1 MTCAGAFG
9 GATLPDGRIPV
20 LISAH
25 SHDLVAKDAAAL
37 LRFLDTDCGRAA
49 SVADIATHL
58 LRTRRIRRHR
68 SVIRAADRAE
78 LRAALDAVAHGAEH
92 RLVSGSSTS
101 RPPRV
106 AFVFPGQGGQHPG
119 MGADAHRRLP
129 GYRAAVDECAAAFAA
144 AGHASPLRY
153 LTEIDAPESFSEIEI
168 QGAQFAH
175 AVGLAAAWRSHGV
188 APDLAVGHSLGE
200 IAAAYVAGAM
210 GLADAVTVVAVR
222 AGVVDRLTG
231 RYAVAALGIT
241 ADAARDL
248 IEDIGGWLELSVINA
263 SAAVAVSG
271 DADAV
276 AAAVERVRADGR
288 LGTPITVNFPVHT
301 SVLEPLRGWV
311 QDHLPAASFAETA
324 VQFIGGTTGAV
335 VAPGTGFVDYWY
347 ANLRNTVR
355 FDRAVQAAIDCGAT
369 IFVELSSHPALLH
382 AVAERAGE
390 AVLAGT
396 GHRDHPLPHQLAAN
410 IAAVAV
416 ADPTFIWREL
426 TPSTGA
432 ALRGFPNAPM
442 RAGGLWAQREP
453 LAPVTGLTVTAESWV
468 PMPTPATRGR
478 PSVAVVTLGGAT
490 SLVHGLHTVLGDVM
504 PSDAEILVAVA
515 PDLADTDVPEAA
527 AALAKLVQAGLLR
540 YVDQIGPSCRQ
551 VWLVTIGAEQ
561 TGVADPVPSPV
572 AAALAAVHRSL
583 GFERPDQAF
592 HHLDTVP
599 GVAAE
604 VVLDVVRACGG
615 ELALRH
621 VDGRPQ
627 LYRRDPKAF
636 TTSGVTAPDLALDG
650 GLLDDVVITGAA
662 GAIGL
667 QYARHLAERGARR
680 IVLLSR
686 RAVDPAV
693 CAALSETHGTE
704 VVAVPCDIT
713 DAGQL
718 SAAAAQFGGQ
728 GASLVVHCA
737 GLARFGTAQDLD
749 TAAFIQTLSAKVV
762 GAVRLAQIWPHRP
775 ESRMLLCSS
784 MSGVWGGHGHAAYA
798 AANRMLDIVAH
809 QVRATGRRCV
819 SVRWGLWGDG
829 GIVDAAEIANIERS
843 GLRQMPAEAAIAAS
857 LRDHAVD
864 PLVLSADTE
873 RLRMFLDSLDAP
885 VPAVEHGAAAA
896 DRSTADTVRAELAA
910 VLSLPDPG
918 VLDLNESLFDLG
930 VDSLLALDLRKRL
943 HRVMGRTVGL
953 ARLLGGITGAEL
965 VSDLE
970 RK

>member
-1 MTCAGAFG
+1 MTRIAP
-9 GATLPDGRIPV
+9 LPDGRTPV

-25 SHDLVAKDAAAL
+25 AEDLMARDAAAIH
-37 LRFLDTDCGRAA
+37 RFLDTDRGRTA
-49 SVADIATHL
+49 SVGDVAAHL

-68 SVIRAADRAE
+68 TVIRAADRDE
-78 LRAALDAVAHGAEH
+78 LRAGLDAVANGAEH
-92 RLVSGSSTS
+92 RLVSGSSAS

-119 MGADAHRRLP
+119 MGADAHRHLP
-129 GYRAAVDECAAAFAA
+129 GYCDAVDECVAAFAA
-144 AGHASPLRY
+144 AGHPTPLRY
-153 LTEIDAPESFSEIEI
+153 LTEVDAPESFSEIEI
-168 QGAQFAH
+168 QGGQFAH

-188 APDLAVGHSLGE
+188 APDLTVGHSLGE
-200 IAAAYVAGAM
+200 IAAAHVAGTM
-210 GLADAVTVVAVR
+210 DLTDAVTVVAAR

-241 ADAARDL
+241 ADAARAL
-248 IEDIGGWLELSVINA
+248 IDDIPGWLELSVINA

-288 LGTPITVNFPVHT
+288 LGTGITVNFPVHT
-301 SVLEPLRGWV
+301 SVLEPLRDWV
-311 QDHLPAASFAETA
+311 QGQLPAARFAESA
-324 VQFIGGTTGAV
+324 VQFVGGTTGAV

-347 ANLRNTVR
+347 ANLRHTVR
-355 FDRAVQAAIDCGAT
+355 FDHAVQAAIDCGAGV
-369 IFVELSSHPALLH
+369 FVELSSHPVLLH
-382 AVAERAGE
+382 AIAERAGE

-396 GHRDHPLPHQLAAN
+396 GHRDHPLPQQLAAN

-416 ADPTFIWREL
+416 ADPTDVWREFVRNGVPL
-426 TPSTGA
+426 Q
-432 ALRGFPNAPM
+432 GFPNAPM
-442 RAGGLWAQREP
+442 RAGKLWAQREP
-453 LAPVTGLTVTAESWV
+453 LPPVTGVTVTAESWL
-468 PMPTPATRGR
+468 PMPTPAPRDR
-478 PSVAVVTLGGAT
+478 PTVAVRALGTPTSLAHGLNTVLGGAT
-490 SLVHGLHTVLGDVM
+490 
-504 PSDAEILVAVA
+504 PEDAEIVVVVA
-515 PDLADTDVPEAA
+515 PAHGDSDVPEAA
-527 AALAKLVQAGLLR
+527 VALAKLVQDGLLR

-551 VWLVTIGAEQ
+551 VWLVTVGAEQ
-561 TGVADPVPSPV
+561 TGIADPTPSPV

-583 GFERPDQAF
+583 GFEHPDQAF

-599 GVAAE
+599 GVPAE
-604 VVLDVVRACGG
+604 VVLDVVRTGGG

-636 TTSGVTAPDLALDG
+636 TASSVTAPDLALGG
-650 GLLDDVVITGAA
+650 GLLDEVVITGGA

-686 RAVDPAV
+686 RAVDPTV
-693 CAALSETHGTE
+693 CAALTEAHGTE
-704 VVAVPCDIT
+704 VVAVRCDIT
-713 DAGQL
+713 DTAQL
-718 SAAAAQFGGQ
+718 GAAAAQFGGQ
-728 GASLVVHCA
+728 GASLIVHCA
-737 GLARFGTAQDLD
+737 GLARFGTGDHLD
-749 TAAFIQTLSAKVV
+749 TTAFIQALSAKVI
-762 GAVRLAQIWPHRP
+762 GAVRLAEIWPHRP

-798 AANRMLDIVAH
+798 AANRMLDVVAH
-809 QVRATGRRCV
+809 RVRATGRRCV

-829 GIVDAAEIANIERS
+829 GIVDAAEVANIERS
-843 GLRQMPAEAAIAAS
+843 GLRQMPAERAIAAS
-857 LRDHAVD
+857 LRDHTVD
-864 PLVLSADTE
+864 PLVFAADPE
-873 RLRMFLDSLDAP
+873 RLRIFLDSLDAP
-885 VPAVEHGAAAA
+885 VPAPAAELAAPAA
-896 DRSTADTVRAELAA
+896 DLSTADTVRAELAA
-910 VLSLPDPG
+910 VLSLPDPD
-918 VLDLNESLFDLG
+918 VLDLNASLFDLG

-943 HRVMGRTVGL
+943 NRVMGRTVGL